1 MSLRPTARD
10 GVYSLA
16 NRQIENKSKLVFEF
30 NLGEASNLIR
40 TLHFMENI
48 DINESVQTN
57 YSEYTPL
64 GNNGSIFTYLGA
76 KSRNIDITFNIT
88 LPNIQSHTLIK
99 PPVESGATR
108 VTKEDYTEAL
118 KTLEASRVEKSKQ
131 NVERFIEQYINNV
144 LADPYDTDIHIDELG
159 ENGFRNNAIAGPTNS
174 LADLVRVGYQIGP
187 GADTRLKSLM
197 QVMYW
202 VNLIRSST
210 MTHSTQPSLGP
221 PIVRLVHGIMYQNV
235 PCIVTDY
242 AITHDTNAGY
252 DETTYLPKVL
262 KVKLSLREVRQRG
275 ASFDNSVP
283 DNQDMMPGWESFAVQ
298 GFATLDP
305 MNKVS
310 DTGERSSI

>member
-88 LPNIQSHTLIK
+88 LPNIQAHTLIK

-131 NVERFIEQYINNV
+131 NVERFIQQYINNV
-144 LADPYDTDIHIDELG
+144 LADPYDTNIHVEEFGESTIQIQSAADII
-159 ENGFRNNAIAGPTNS
+159 RA
-174 LADLVRVGYQIGP
+174 GYQAGA

-262 KVKLSLREVRQRG
+262 KIKLSLREVRQRG